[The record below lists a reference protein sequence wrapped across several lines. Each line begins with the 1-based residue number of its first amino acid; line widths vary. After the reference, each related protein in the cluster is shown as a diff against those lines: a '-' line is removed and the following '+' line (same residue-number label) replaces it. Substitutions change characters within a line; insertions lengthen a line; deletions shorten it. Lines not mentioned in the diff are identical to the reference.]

1 MPDLSTQKSKAGH
14 FQIESLTLQDNGENR
29 GRIEFNKPTQDRT
42 KIMELR
48 AICLICH
55 E

>member
-14 FQIESLTLQDNGENR
+14 FQIESLTPQDNRGENC

-42 KIMELR
+42 
-48 AICLICH
+48 
-55 E
+55 